1 MKVKYCKYCGVLLS
15 EGCNCQD
22 EEAKSHLHD
31 FLLVEHA
38 SEFQMSYSEER
49 SMLEYAEHRMG

>member
-1 MKVKYCKYCGVLLS
+1 MKIRFCQYCGLLLS
-15 EGCNCQD
+15 EGCDCLN
-22 EEAKSHLHD
+22 EEMKSHLHD

-49 SMLEYAEHRMG
+49 SILEYAEHRMG